1 MKHWK
6 ALAVSLAISLGTAG
20 LTALLTKNAM
30 KVYQALNQPKLAP
43 PGWLFPPVW
52 TLLFLLMG
60 ISAWMVWKTASSRL
74 PGAVGVRAPAGGE
87 RRLVTHIFP
96 GAKVLGGACGA
107 GAAGSADSADD
118 LAVLSGSPCCRLA
131 AGALFSVGI
140 FCRVSQSYGGP
151 AQPVKGGEPAG

>member
-74 PGAVGVRAPAGGE
+74 RSRALWVYGLQLAVNAGWSLIFFLGQKFWAALVVLVLLEVLILRMIWLFYRVRP
-87 RRLVTHIFP
+87 
-96 GAKVLGGACGA
+96 
-107 GAAGSADSADD
+107 AAGWLQVPYFLWVFFAGYLNLMVA
-118 LAVLSGSPCCRLA
+118 RLN
-131 AGALFSVGI
+131 
-140 FCRVSQSYGGP
+140 P
-151 AQPVKGGEPAG
+151 